1 MHATETVARQQTFQR
16 TETHDDSTS
25 RNTIMTRG
33 PIQLDVAV
41 SYGLPRKGLP
51 ASTSFRR
58 WVAATVEG
66 RILRAD
72 LALRLVD
79 EREGLALNQ
88 HYRGKP
94 HATNVLSFPAEL
106 PKGVKLPILGDVVLC
121 APVIAREAREQRKP
135 LTAHY
140 AHLTVHGVLHLL
152 GFDHDDE
159 RDAEAM
165 EATEREILA
174 GLGLPDPYA

>member
-1 MHATETVARQQTFQR
+1 
-16 TETHDDSTS
+16 
-25 RNTIMTRG
+25 MTRG

-51 ASTSFRR
+51 AAASFKR
-58 WVAATVEG
+58 WVAAALEG

-79 EREGLALNQ
+79 EREGRALNR

-94 HATNVLSFPAEL
+94 HPTNVLSFPAEL
-106 PKGVKLPILGDVVLC
+106 PKGVKLPLLGDIVLC

-165 EATEREILA
+165 ETIEREILA
-174 GLGLPDPYA
+174 GIGLPDPYARVTFPTRVIHSTSWETPMDPVAL